1 MKDDDSSPDSKED
14 FAIDQE
20 DDNSVKNQ
28 KRKAELKILEKC
40 FRIIEHEIINKKYI
54 SGKLYNGVKMLDK
67 LNSLKRDLI

>member
-28 KRKAELKILEKC
+28 KRKAELKRLEKC
-40 FRIIEHEIINKKYI
+40 FEIIKHEIRIRHRLI
-54 SGKLYNGVKMLDK
+54 LLDK
-67 LNSLKRDLI
+67 FYALKKELI